1 MSSIKS
7 FIFIGAVLSAF
18 SPLLPI
24 ATAHA
29 QKPAPEPEPTTF
41 GIDVSID
48 SATVDNKTGQVI
60 VTGTVF
66 CSEPA
71 LIYLG
76 VEVTQA
82 VGRKDGVEGGN
93 WANSVECNED
103 GVPFKE
109 SIFAR
114 SGRFGP
120 GQAVIR
126 VYADGCGATGCDVTT
141 LQQPVRLEKR

>member
-18 SPLLPI
+18 SSLLPI
-24 ATAHA
+24 TTAHA
-29 QKPAPEPEPTTF
+29 QEPAPEPTF
-41 GIDVSID
+41 DINLSID

-60 VTGTVF
+60 VTGTVS

-82 VGRKDGVEGGN
+82 VGRKAGVEGSN
-93 WANSVECNED
+93 WADSVECNQD

-109 SIFAR
+109 SVFAR

-126 VYADGCGATGCDVTT
+126 LSASGCGATWCDNAT

>member
-7 FIFIGAVLSAF
+7 CIFIGAVLSAF

-29 QKPAPEPEPTTF
+29 KKPAPEPAPTST
-41 GIDVSID
+41 INLSID

-60 VTGTVF
+60 VNGTAY
-66 CSEPA
+66 CSEPT

-76 VEVTQA
+76 MEVTQA
-82 VGRKDGVEGGN
+82 VGRKDGVQGGT
-93 WANSVECNED
+93 WADSIECDAD
-103 GVPFKE
+103 GTPFKD

-120 GQAVIR
+120 GQAVIT
-126 VYADGCGATGCDVTT
+126 VSAGCMYFWCGETR